1 MGYYLNYI
9 VFKCL
14 LLIFS
19 NWWHFLIMKLKRNTY
34 YFGEII
40 YFKLQYF
47 GNASCHYQAKII
59 SKEETDNIIIRYI
72 K

>member
-1 MGYYLNYI
+1 
-9 VFKCL
+9 
-14 LLIFS
+14 
-19 NWWHFLIMKLKRNTY
+19 MKELKRNTY

-47 GNASCHYQAKII
+47 GNTSCHYQAKII
-59 SKEETDNIIIRYI
+59 SKEETYNITIIYI